1 MDFISSIDRQCILLL
16 TEKTKNE
23 ALIKMTEAAA
33 RAGGVSDRER
43 LVKDILYREQL
54 MSTGIGL
61 GIAVPHVRFDQIK
74 KPLIAVGVQ
83 PAGIQD
89 YGSIDD
95 QPVRIIVMILVG
107 SNQHKEH
114 IRLLSQAVS
123 FLKSDHVIAKLVAA
137 RSADDVCTVFSES
150 RHE

>member
-1 MDFISSIDRQCILLL
+1 MDFKSSIDRECVLLL
-16 TEKTKNE
+16 GEKTKNE
-23 ALIKMTEAAA
+23 ALIRMAEAAA
-33 RAGGVSDRER
+33 LASGIADRER
-43 LVKDILYREQL
+43 LVKEILYREQL

-61 GIAVPHVRFDQIK
+61 GIAVPHVRFDQIQ

-83 PAGIQD
+83 PAGIGD

-95 QPVRIIVMILVG
+95 QPVKIIVMILVG

-114 IRLLSQAVS
+114 IRLLSQVVA
-123 FLKSDHVIAKLVAA
+123 FLKSDGVIAELVAA
-137 RSADDVCTVFSES
+137 RSADDIFAAFREP